1 MRRHVVGTI
10 GNTIGTGG
18 CDAREIG
25 VGVGVEVGGDYK
37 PATLSMSRGHAIELN
52 SEQPRTPCTGAG
64 AVHACGSLTILWLFY
79 GCSGTIRIKTQ
90 TTISSGEAVY
100 AAPRSTSGAL
110 SSGSCGLSCDCE
122 KNTRAMHLSASRHLD
137 AVSYSL
143 S

>member
-64 AVHACGSLTILWLFY
+64 AVHACGSLTILWYDPNQDSDDNQLRR
-79 GCSGTIRIKTQ
+79 GGVCST
-90 TTISSGEAVY
+90 AVDERR
-100 AAPRSTSGAL
+100 PLVWLLRVEL
-110 SSGSCGLSCDCE
+110 RL
-122 KNTRAMHLSASRHLD
+122 
-137 AVSYSL
+137 
-143 S
+143 